1 MGDECTSQIAS
12 VNLGVAGVVK
22 GMSDSSSP
30 VMFLSGAGGGAP
42 DLDMFRDGVDDT
54 TRFEVI
60 GYPGWRRYV
69 ADGFTAE
76 ALIAELASL
85 IVAKVPRGPIRI
97 VGLSIGGHFG
107 YAIALHLEAVGRE
120 IAGFCAIDSFMF
132 VSSKPSAGWKG
143 RALGEALELLRKRR
157 IGDFVRFL
165 RARFWRALVRLA
177 GSRLPGLFRVLSFS
191 SRPSS
196 VSAFDP
202 IFESELSM
210 RLLVRETAPWI
221 GSLDQDPVALKAP
234 AILLRT
240 RLTAGD
246 DVAWRRRCPNIE
258 IFEIAGQHHTLF
270 EPENVASLHEAF
282 VAATRSWRGDI
293 RAFSSE
299 VGTGSREENA
309 SEQEARAPVPI
320 QSERKRL

>member
-1 MGDECTSQIAS
+1 MLRSAALCVIGIGRPAAALLFAGGHTAATPAARRGTRTPRDGRRMQIAS

-69 ADGFTAE
+69 ADGFTSE

-177 GSRLPGLFRVLSFS
+177 GSPIVRSV
-191 SRPSS
+191 PSS
-196 VSAFDP
+196 
-202 IFESELSM
+202 I
-210 RLLVRETAPWI
+210 
-221 GSLDQDPVALKAP
+221 
-234 AILLRT
+234 
-240 RLTAGD
+240 
-246 DVAWRRRCPNIE
+246 
-258 IFEIAGQHHTLF
+258 LF
-270 EPENVASLHEAF
+270 EPPFLGF
-282 VAATRSWRGDI
+282 R
-293 RAFSSE
+293 F
-299 VGTGSREENA
+299 
-309 SEQEARAPVPI
+309 
-320 QSERKRL
+320 